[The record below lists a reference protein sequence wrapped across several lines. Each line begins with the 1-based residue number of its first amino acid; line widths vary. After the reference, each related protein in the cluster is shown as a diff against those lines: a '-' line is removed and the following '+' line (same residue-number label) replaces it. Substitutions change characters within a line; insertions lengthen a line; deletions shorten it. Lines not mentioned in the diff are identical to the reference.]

1 MGRLQECAQ
10 RVERLGRLVQVTS
23 KAGGKAQLV
32 RATSG
37 HGANGHR
44 NRGTNANPER
54 ILGKRYTCTLHRPVI
69 AIGGLTLRHAQI
81 LLRLTTKERQC
92 ILRWIPRTHMVGR
105 EVYVS
110 KSPLIRPMPYRRLGE
125 ASHPGPIVRM
135 PGDGHCLY
143 HALGWWAD
151 KPQAQIR
158 ARIAE
163 VPEHTWKALFP
174 WDNGDALRTF
184 KEETLNRHCW
194 GGADQIAVAAALW
207 KVRVTVRTSFGD
219 QVYGNGANWYL

>member
-1 MGRLQECAQ
+1 MGRLQECIQ

-23 KAGGKAQLV
+23 KAGSRPQLEQRAAAAQG
-32 RATSG
+32 TG
-37 HGANGHR
+37 DHFN
-44 NRGTNANPER
+44 NGTNANAER
-54 ILGKRYTCTLHRPVI
+54 ILGKRYTYTPHRPII
-69 AIGGLTLRHAQI
+69 AIGGLTLRNTRT
-81 LLRLTTKERQC
+81 LLMLDSKERQC
-92 ILRWIPRTHMVGR
+92 TLLWIPMTCLAWCNAC
-105 EVYVS
+105 VS
-110 KSPLIRPMPYRRLGE
+110 KVPLIRPMPYRRLGE

-174 WDNGDALRTF
+174 WDNGNALCTF
-184 KEETLNRHCW
+184 QEETLSPHVW
-194 GGADQIAVAAALW
+194 GGADQIAVAAAIW
-207 KVRVTVRTSFGD
+207 KV
-219 QVYGNGANWYL
+219 